1 MFCWHRALG
10 FTATTRLA
18 IMRLARLLSLLAAIF
33 TAATLLAPSA
43 AAEPPFRLPDYVTD
57 NAGVLND
64 RQLSDVQKAVDQLYS
79 ERHVR
84 LWVVF
89 VQSFAP
95 QGAVGWAQ
103 QTQKISDLGSE
114 DAILAVAT
122 DPKQRSYAFL
132 VSPAAAGGS
141 STKVDN
147 LRRDRI
153 EPALRNGDWAGA
165 AVAAANGLTSIKSV
179 GAGAG
184 KGGGVSLMP
193 LFLFGGV
200 GLVGVGGTVL
210 LSRRRRRKQHD
221 AAVTAAKN
229 IDPTDPAALASVPI
243 DALDDLSKSIV
254 VEVDN
259 AVRTSANEL
268 ELAVEEF
275 GEAQTRPFAA
285 AVDNA
290 RATLKQAF
298 TVRQKLDDGVPEPL
312 PERRDLLTRV
322 VVSAAKANT
331 ELNAQTAAFH
341 QMRDLVFNAPERL
354 DALTQQLVTVTARLD
369 PSDQKLAQLRTE
381 FDETALASVARN
393 VNAARERVEFAD
405 KAITRGRELAAKPV
419 AGEVTDL
426 VDCVRGAES
435 ALQQAN
441 TMLDAVDSAASDIRR
456 AVSTLPSAI
465 EDIQRGISQ
474 ASEQLAKGGLA
485 KSAELSAARDA
496 AVKAVSAAQTNGA
509 ADPLGA
515 FTQLTQADADLDRLL
530 ATVAEEREAAER
542 LQRSYEQALATA
554 QSRVRSVSD
563 YIDTRRG
570 SIGPEARTRLN
581 EAVRQLEAAEAK
593 KTTAIDEAIKHAN
606 GAAMLAAQAQQL
618 ANGDVQAGQRQYQS
632 TYRGGGQS
640 DMGAMVG
647 GIILGNILTGGFGGY
662 GGGHSSGGG
671 GWTSTSYGGSQG
683 GGDWLGGGGRF

>member
-1 MFCWHRALG
+1 
-10 FTATTRLA
+10 
-18 IMRLARLLSLLAAIF
+18 MRLARLLSLLLAAIF
-33 TAATLLAPSA
+33 TAATLLAPSVV
-43 AAEPPFRLPDYVTD
+43 AEPPFRLPDYVTD

-64 RQLSDVQKAVDQLYS
+64 RQQAEVQKAVDQLYS

-122 DPKQRSYAFL
+122 DPSQRSYAFL

-147 LRRDRI
+147 IRRDRI
-153 EPALRNGDWAGA
+153 EPALRNSDWTGA
-165 AVAAANGLTSIKSV
+165 AVAAANGLTNLKGGS
-179 GAGAG
+179 AG
-184 KGGGVSLMP
+184 KPGGTGGGSMLVP
-193 LFLFGGV
+193 LVALAGV
-200 GLVGVGGTVL
+200 GLLGFGAMTLWG
-210 LSRRRRRKQHD
+210 RKRRRKQHD
-221 AAVTAAKN
+221 AAVSAAKS
-229 IDPTDPAALASVPI
+229 IDHTDPAALADVPI
-243 DALDDLSKSIV
+243 DALDDLSKTIV
-254 VEVDN
+254 VQVDN

-268 ELAVEEF
+268 VLAVEEF
-275 GEAQTRPFAA
+275 GEAQTAPFAA

-290 RATLKQAF
+290 RQTLKQAF
-298 TVRQKLDDGVPEPL
+298 TVRQKLDDDVPEPL
-312 PERRDLLTRV
+312 PERRDLLTKV
-322 VVSAAKANT
+322 VVSAARANK
-331 ELNAQTAAFH
+331 ELETQTASFH

-354 DALTQQLVTVTARLD
+354 DGLTQKLVDVTARIE
-369 PSDQKLAQLRTE
+369 PSEQKLTQLRTE
-381 FDETALASVARN
+381 FDDSALASVARN

-405 KAITRGRELAAKPV
+405 KAITQGRELSAKPV
-419 AGEVTDL
+419 AGEVSEL

-435 ALQQAN
+435 SLQQAN
-441 TMLDAVDSAASDIRR
+441 KMLDAVDSAASDIRR

-465 EDIQRGISQ
+465 EDIQRGINQ
-474 ASEQLAKGGLA
+474 ASEQLAQGGLA

-496 AVKAVSAAQTNGA
+496 AVKAVSAAQSNGA

-515 FTQLTQADADLDRLL
+515 FTQLTEADAELDRLL
-530 ATVAEEREAAER
+530 AGVAEEREASDR
-542 LQRSYEQALATA
+542 LSRSYEQALATA

-570 SIGPEARTRLN
+570 SIGSEARTRLN
-581 EAVRQLEAAEAK
+581 EAVRQLEAAESA
-593 KTTAIDEAIKHAN
+593 KTTDINEAIKRAN
-606 GAAMLAAQAQQL
+606 GASLLAAQAQQL
-618 ANGDVQAGQRQYQS
+618 ANDDVQAGQQQYQVR
-632 TYRGGGQS
+632 YGGRRQS

-647 GIILGNILTGGFGGY
+647 GIILGNILTGGGMGGGY
-662 GGGHSSGGG
+662 GGGYSGGSG